1 MINSNFIKIN
11 KKNINIIIKLLLFL
25 YIIFAQ
31 HLENNV
37 ILKIVNDNGM
47 KILIFLLII
56 YLISYDFTISLLVS
70 ICLIISILL
79 YNKKNIDVLKNNKK
93 IMDKIKKDKLN
104 NNRQL

>member
-1 MINSNFIKIN
+1 MISSNFIKIN

-25 YIIFAQ
+25 YIIFAEY
-31 HLENNV
+31 LENNV
-37 ILKIVNDNGM
+37 ILKIVNDNGI

-56 YLISYDFTISLLVS
+56 YLISYDFTLSLLVS

-79 YNKKNIDVLKNNKK
+79 YNKKNIDVLKENKK